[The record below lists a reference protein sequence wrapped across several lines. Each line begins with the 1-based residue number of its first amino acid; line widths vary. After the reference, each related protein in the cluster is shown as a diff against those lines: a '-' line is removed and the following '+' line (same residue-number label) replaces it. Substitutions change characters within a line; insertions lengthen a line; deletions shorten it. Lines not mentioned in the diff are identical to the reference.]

1 VESGVLLSPN
11 DIVPPRWL
19 DGLTTL
25 VVAALNAAGEPDDP
39 VPLLLPPQAA
49 RVSVATAPDA
59 ASHMIPRLF
68 KMNGLPSYFLEGP
81 AFANGHLRYASVTRS
96 RGSTRYDAT
105 VAGKQAINSG
115 LAERPR
121 RAGPGL
127 AAESQLMRV
136 RFTTDDLL
144 LTRFGEAPAPLAEVS
159 AGLLEMRRPSAAA
172 RPGRWVIRAKRAFP
186 ATARPL
192 LDLMPT
198 SLPSPTFVDPVVPGL
213 DEGLEIVRATPR
225 SVLRA
230 EVPAS
235 WRGAGRPPSWLRA
248 LVDGDRE
255 AMDTVVRALRDF
267 YLACVAPYWSRI
279 VATFHAD
286 VAERIPVLATGGLAG
301 VLGTLHDDL
310 AWRDNT
316 LVRSWQPGEC
326 SLGGRGLQL
335 LPSALWT
342 GPPLM
347 SGHLRESGGNA
358 LIYAARSAVPA
369 SVTGQSCDL
378 AGLMGHTRAAVL
390 EALRTPRSTAE
401 LAAWAGTSAPSAS
414 EHAAALRASG
424 LVQTV
429 RRGRGVNHSLTPL
442 GRSLLNGNLN
452 AH

>member
-1 VESGVLLSPN
+1 M
-11 DIVPPRWL
+11 R
-19 DGLTTL
+19 
-25 VVAALNAAGEPDDP
+25 
-39 VPLLLPPQAA
+39 
-49 RVSVATAPDA
+49 
-59 ASHMIPRLF
+59 
-68 KMNGLPSYFLEGP
+68 Y
-81 AFANGHLRYASVTRS
+81 GHLRYTSVTRS

-105 VAGKQAINSG
+105 VAGKQAIHSDV
-115 LAERPR
+115 AERPR
-121 RAGPGL
+121 YAGAGS
-127 AAESQLMRV
+127 AAPDQQTRL
-136 RFTTDDLL
+136 RFNTDDLL
-144 LTRFGEAPAPLAEVS
+144 LTRFSEAPAPLAELS
-159 AGLLEMRRPSAAA
+159 AGMLELRRPPAGRA
-172 RPGRWVIRAKRAFP
+172 PGRWVVRARRAFP

-192 LDLMPT
+192 LDLIPAT
-198 SLPSPTFVDPVVPGL
+198 LPSPMFVDPVVPGL

-225 SVLRA
+225 SVLRE

-255 AMDTVVRALRDF
+255 AMETLVRALRDF
-267 YLACVAPYWSRI
+267 YLACIAPYWSRI
-279 VATFHAD
+279 VATFQAD

-301 VLGTLHDDL
+301 VLNTLHDDL

-316 LVRSWQPGEC
+316 LVRSWRTGDC
-326 SLGGRGLQL
+326 SLGGHGLQL

-342 GPPLM
+342 GPPLV
-347 SGHLRESGGNA
+347 SKHRRESGGNA
-358 LIYAARSAVPA
+358 LIYPARSPVLMSGA
-369 SVTGQSCDL
+369 SQSCDL

-401 LAAWAGTSAPSAS
+401 LAACAGTSAPSAS